1 MEQHQKPGLPLDKGA
16 DGRPAGLAHQP
27 VTLPVTGDR
36 AVLTLGRPLADA
48 DHAWNAAASLFRFP
62 VWSTKRSSGPQTNS
76 KLPAKSTSAL
86 HVDRLVGGLV
96 GNTHLRLVGELALQL
111 GGDLFWAPPS
121 CEFGLD
127 ELVQDEVGG

>member
-1 MEQHQKPGLPLDKGA
+1 MEQHHKPGLPLDKGA
-16 DGRPAGLAHQP
+16 DGRPAGLAHQQ
-27 VTLPVTGDR
+27 VTLPVTGDCAIR
-36 AVLTLGRPLADA
+36 NLGWPLADT
-48 DHAWNAAASLFRFP
+48 DHAWNAAASLFRIP

-76 KLPAKSTSAL
+76 ELPAKSASAL
-86 HVDRLVGGLV
+86 HVDRLVDGLV
-96 GNTHLRLVGELALQL
+96 GHPHLRLVGELALQL